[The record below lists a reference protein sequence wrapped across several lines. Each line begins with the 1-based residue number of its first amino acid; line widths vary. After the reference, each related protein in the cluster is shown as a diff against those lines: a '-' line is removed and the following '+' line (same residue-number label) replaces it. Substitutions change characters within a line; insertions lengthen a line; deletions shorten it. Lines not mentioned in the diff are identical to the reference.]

1 MTILIL
7 GLIIFLG
14 LHSVR
19 IVAEDWRNATRAR
32 IGENV
37 WKGLYSVIS
46 IIGFVL
52 IVWGYS
58 VAREAPVAIW
68 TPPPFTRHIAALLAV
83 IAFVFLTAAYVP
95 RNSIKA
101 KLHHPMTLGVK
112 TWALAHLIANG
123 TLHDILLFGAFLVW
137 SVLLFSASRRR
148 DRAAGTVYPAGSGGA
163 TALTIVAG
171 IVAAVVFAGWLHA
184 PLIGVRPF

>member
-19 IVAEDWRNATRAR
+19 ILAEDWRNATRAR
-32 IGENV
+32 IGENT

-52 IVWGYS
+52 IVWGYG
-58 VAREAPVAIW
+58 VAREAPVVIW

-95 RNSIKA
+95 RNGIKA

-123 TLHDILLFGAFLVW
+123 TLHDIVLFGAFLVW

>member
-32 IGENV
+32 IGENT

-58 VAREAPVAIW
+58 VAREAPVVIW

-95 RNSIKA
+95 RNGIKA

-123 TLHDILLFGAFLVW
+123 TLHDIVLFGAFLVW

-163 TALTIVAG
+163 TALTITAG